1 MVKILKGLLI
11 FILLMNL
18 ITVTQAASVNGT
30 LYEWSDFEKPLKNVI
45 VEVLEN
51 STRINYKVSL
61 DGTYSFAFSPGN
73 YTIRAKYYRNNILEL
88 TGEENIRIEKA
99 DETRNI
105 DILLFPPTDLEDEYL
120 GDINL
125 TGEMDI
131 KQDNSLPIYA
141 FIAIILI
148 ICSILLFYWVKKK
161 KTKAEEPKPQI
172 ERPEIVAADKEL
184 PEDLKELYDLIM
196 KTGGRTTQKDLRKKM
211 TYSEAKVSL
220 MLDDLENRGFI
231 KKIKKGRSNII
242 LAENQQK

>member
-11 FILLMNL
+11 FILLMSL
-18 ITVTQAASVNGT
+18 IPVTQAASVNGT

-61 DGTYSFAFSPGN
+61 DGTYSFAISPGN
-73 YTIRAKYYRNNILEL
+73 YTIRSKYYRNNILEL
-88 TGEENIRIEKA
+88 TGEENVKIEKA

-120 GDINL
+120 VDINL

-131 KQDNSLPIYA
+131 KQDNSLPIYV
-141 FIAIILI
+141 FFAIILI
-148 ICSILLFYWVKKK
+148 ICSILLFYWIKKK
-161 KTKAEEPKPQI
+161 KTKAEEPKPQTDRH
-172 ERPEIVAADKEL
+172 ETVAADKEL

-211 TYSEAKVSL
+211 TCSEAKVSL